1 MTGRRQE
8 FVYYACILLLDKPKV
23 TRSDPK
29 IKVTVIQSEIR
40 TGVREG
46 WSGVR
51 EDRWCLGLTF
61 I

>member
-1 MTGRRQE
+1 MTAPPE
-8 FVYYACILLLDKPKV
+8 NHAILLEDGPSLCLREGKAWKL
-23 TRSDPK
+23 T
-29 IKVTVIQSEIR
+29 EIR

-51 EDRWCLGLTF
+51 EDMLCLGLTF